1 MPVDIV
7 SAVREQRLAALKRS
21 ISTSELHEKRVS
33 NTAARVQVMLT
44 DGTAGVSAD
53 ILEEYL
59 MRDTYARV
67 LEEYTRKPQP
77 GYHGQEFT
85 PRGLTL
91 WKRVVTAWKTTGVDR
106 EAFIRAQ
113 FTWFHDKFRTPP
125 TPVQLTTNEAVL
137 RAASVVPQNV
147 RTNNI
152 EANVSVGDLFKRC
165 EKQMADLMRAQKL
178 SREQVYRNLVIP
190 GLAMFPEKFL
200 NADPTW
206 RNIKKEG

>member
-7 SAVREQRLAALKRS
+7 SVVREQRLSALKRS
-21 ISTSELHEKRVS
+21 ISASEMHEKRVS
-33 NTAARVQVMLT
+33 NTATRVQIMLS
-44 DGTAGVSAD
+44 DGTAGVDAAC
-53 ILEEYL
+53 LEEYL

-77 GYHGQEFT
+77 AYSGQEFT
-85 PRGLTL
+85 PRGLSL
-91 WKRVVTAWKTTGVDR
+91 WRRVVAAWKSTGVDR
-106 EAFIRAQ
+106 DTFVRAQ
-113 FTWFHDKFRTPP
+113 FTWFHDKFRKSP

-137 RAASVVPQNV
+137 RAASVAPQKV

-152 EANVSVGDLFKRC
+152 EAEISTGDLFKRC

-178 SREQVYRNLVIP
+178 SREEVYLRLVIP

-206 RNIKKEG
+206 RKVKAG